1 MTFGEV
7 KRIFEQNNIPDS
19 AKLMSDSG
27 WECDATDMDGI
38 YYNRAQNVVVFT
50 QDFDS
55 RDYIA
60 PLWERLRAQA

>member
-1 MTFGEV
+1 MTLGEV

-38 YYNRAQNVVVFT
+38 FYSRAKNVVVFT
-50 QDFDS
+50 QDYNN
-55 RDYIA
+55 RDYSA
-60 PLWERLRAQA
+60 PAWECLRAQA